1 MKKKVLSIAL
11 VSLMAAGL
19 MAGCTPKENPE
30 GGETTTAGNVETPA
44 PAAGPVELNV
54 VSTFGGDDG
63 NRGNYEKAYKDWE
76 ANTGNTVKDASG
88 KADEAFKLQVMND
101 FNVGAEPDVL
111 FYFNGND
118 ANPIVENNQVVSV
131 DEIRAVYPDYAS
143 NMSDDVMA
151 TCVSPADGKLYAIP
165 LIGYWEAM
173 YVNKYVLD
181 DCGVA
186 VPGADYSWDQF
197 MKDCETI
204 KSKGYTPIAASIH
217 NVPHY
222 WFEFLIFN
230 YTTPAT
236 HVSTPESVES
246 AQGQAWVNGLN
257 DFKVLMDAGY
267 FPKNTTSAS
276 DDETAMLMLEDK
288 AAFMID
294 GSWKRAY
301 FEDGMGDKIDHI
313 TVTFPPSNGKGR
325 KTTDLIGGISSGYYI
340 TRKCWESEKRD
351 AAVDF
356 VNYMTST
363 PVLSTFAAGNSTA
376 CKDVLAAPTDASCL
390 LNDVYKMGS
399 QATGYTGAVQDL
411 YDVSY
416 RDGFFNNIKNIAT
429 GNITAEDALASF
441 LADYQ
446 AFNAE

>member
-1 MKKKVLSIAL
+1 MKKVLSIAL

-19 MAGCTPKENPE
+19 FAGCAPKDDNK
-30 GGETTTAGNVETPA
+30 GGTDAPATTPA
-44 PAAGPVELNV
+44 VVDEPSTPVALAV

-63 NRGNYEKAYKDWE
+63 NRGNYEKAYQDW
-76 ANTGNTVKDASG
+76 AAATGNTVNDASG
-88 KADEAFKLQVMND
+88 KADEAFKLQVLND

-111 FYFNGND
+111 FYFNGPD
-118 ANPIVENNQVVSV
+118 ANQIVNNNQVVSV
-131 DEIRAVYPDYAS
+131 EEIRAVYPDYAS

-173 YVNKYVLD
+173 YVNKFVLD

-186 VPGADYSWDQF
+186 VPGTDYAWDQF

-204 KSKGYTPIAASIH
+204 KAKGYTPIAVSID

-222 WFEFLIFN
+222 WFEFLIYN

-236 HVSTPESVES
+236 HVAIPGSSDD
-246 AQGQAWVNGLN
+246 AQGTAWINGLN

-267 FPKNTTSAS
+267 FPKNTLSAT

-340 TRKCWESEKRD
+340 TRKCWESERRA

-376 CKDVLAAPTDASCL
+376 CKDVLAAPADASCL
-390 LNDVYKMGS
+390 LNDVYVMASK
-399 QATGYTGAVQDL
+399 ATGYAGAVQDL
-411 YDVSY
+411 ADASF
-416 RDGFFNNIKNIAT
+416 RDPFFSEIKNIAT
-429 GNITAEDALASF
+429 GKTDAKAALDKFLEDYKAFTAE
-441 LADYQ
+441 
-446 AFNAE
+446 